1 MVEIRNEDIRLRA
14 ARQGPDLAQTN
25 ARVRQLEREDANLRC
40 ALRTAKPNAA
50 ERTALEIDEV
60 AAEMRQA
67 VAKRDNLEQVRKP
80 LSTSKRL
87 VQQTMDEKT
96 GLIENSALDTRLAWL
111 RDLLDRVTVDGREEH
126 AGAIWRTASDDGVTG
141 RIQ

>member
-1 MVEIRNEDIRLRA
+1 MRQMVEIRNVDIRLRA

-40 ALRTAKPNAA
+40 ALRTAKPSAA

-126 AGAIWRTASDDGVTG
+126 AAPSGG
-141 RIQ
+141 RHPTTV

>member
-1 MVEIRNEDIRLRA
+1 MVEIRNVDIRLRA

-40 ALRTAKPNAA
+40 ALRTAKPSAA

-96 GLIENSALDTRLAWL
+96 GLIENSALDTRLAWM

-126 AGAIWRTASDDGVTG
+126 AAPSGG
-141 RIQ
+141 RHPTTV